1 MTKEI
6 LTLEGIKL
14 LVDTF
19 YGKVREDDLLA
30 DIFNNVIRDNWPVHL
45 EKMYSFWQTV
55 LLEEHTY
62 SGVPF
67 VPHAVLPIGKEHFDR
82 WLQLF
87 HATLDELFT
96 GPKAEEARWR
106 SIKMAEMFQFKLA
119 YIKENNLKPI
129 L

>member
-6 LTLEGIKL
+6 LSLEEIKL

-19 YGKVREDDLLA
+19 YGWVRKDELLA
-30 DIFNNVIRDNWPVHL
+30 PIFNNVIKDNWPAHL
-45 EKMYSFWQTV
+45 QKMYSFWQTV

-62 SGVPF
+62 SGAPF
-67 VPHAVLPIGKEHFDR
+67 APHAALPIGKEHFDR
-82 WLQLF
+82 WLLLF

-106 SIKMAEMFQFKLA
+106 SNKMAEMFQYKLE
-119 YIKENNLKPI
+119 YLKDRNLKSI

>member
-6 LTLEGIKL
+6 LTLEEIKL

-19 YGKVREDDLLA
+19 YGKVRKDDLLA
-30 DIFNNVIRDNWPVHL
+30 DIFNNIIKDNWPVHL
-45 EKMYSFWQTV
+45 EKMYRFWQTI

-62 SGVPF
+62 YGNPF
-67 VPHAVLPIGKEHFDR
+67 GPHAVMPIGREHFER
-82 WLQLF
+82 WLLLF
-87 HATLDELFT
+87 HSTLDELFT

-106 SIKMAEMFQFKLA
+106 SSKMAEMFQFKLA
-119 YIKENNLKPI
+119 YINENNLKPI

>member
-6 LTLEGIKL
+6 LTLEEIKL

-19 YGKVREDDLLA
+19 YGKVRKDDLLA
-30 DIFNNVIRDNWPVHL
+30 DIFNNIIKDNWPVHL
-45 EKMYSFWQTV
+45 EKMYRFWQTV

-62 SGVPF
+62 SGAPF
-67 VPHAVLPIGKEHFDR
+67 APHAHMPISGEHFDR
-82 WLQLF
+82 WLLLF
-87 HATLDELFT
+87 HGTLDELFT
-96 GPKAEEARWR
+96 GPKADEARWR
-106 SIKMAEMFQFKLA
+106 SSKMAEMFQFKLA